1 MKFDKS
7 KVCVAG
13 LHEVKEGTKGYC
25 TNTMTQL
32 ERYVSTESKQ
42 ALCVIYD
49 TQDGYYCVRGKDYNF
64 DGTMFYP
71 APEKQYRPFETIE
84 EARVLKGKW
93 IRSKDGK
100 KLIMIT
106 EIYIGADDNE
116 LYIKGYR
123 SFYIF
128 ENYVLD
134 ETGEPVGV
142 EV

>member
-7 KVCVAG
+7 KVYVAG
-13 LHEVKEGTKGYC
+13 LHEVKEGTKGWFADSIDVLEGKAIPNGNISKMKGQRDCLYVDEL
-25 TNTMTQL
+25 NTDW
-32 ERYVSTESKQ
+32 R
-42 ALCVIYD
+42 
-49 TQDGYYCVRGKDYNF
+49 F
-64 DGTMFYP
+64 FYP
-71 APEKQYRPFETIE
+71 APEKTYRPFETIE

-128 ENYVLD
+128 ENYVLN

>member
-1 MKFDKS
+1 MTFDKS

-13 LHEVKEGTKGYC
+13 LHEVKIGKEGWFAENIKI
-25 TNTMTQL
+25 
-32 ERYVSTESKQ
+32 
-42 ALCVIYD
+42 LCDKVECNCFTSIVKSVTAEGFENHGGDLY
-49 TQDGYYCVRGKDYNF
+49 TF
-64 DGTMFYP
+64 FYP

-106 EIYIGADDNE
+106 AIYIGAEDNE
-116 LYIKGYR
+116 LYIKGHR
-123 SFYIF
+123 SAYIS
-128 ENYVLD
+128 ENFVID

>member
-71 APEKQYRPFETIE
+71 APEKQYRPFETIQ
-84 EARVLKGKW
+84 
-93 IRSKDGK
+93 
-100 KLIMIT
+100 
-106 EIYIGADDNE
+106 E
-116 LYIKGYR
+116 LYGLLGKIISNKYMPHKVIITSVENNSGTL
-123 SFYIF
+123 YINNMSVLCTF
-128 ENYVLD
+128 QHYVFD